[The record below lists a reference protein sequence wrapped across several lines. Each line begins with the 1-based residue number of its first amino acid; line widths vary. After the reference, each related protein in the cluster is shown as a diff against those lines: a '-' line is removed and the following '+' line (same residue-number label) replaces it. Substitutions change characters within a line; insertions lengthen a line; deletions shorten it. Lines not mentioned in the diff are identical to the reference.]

1 MQCFSDH
8 HLVNGVYYWQFVA
21 NASSIS
27 QSYFCVVRPMYNS
40 FAKAHSFVVVRGQ
53 QRNVRKS
60 MQHVQN
66 CFFCLGRV
74 QAAST
79 GIRIFLKRHILRII
93 YLRRHRLWKSPL
105 LFFLSFLPFLVCF
118 ISFCFSTSNILS
130 EFCTVPKRIP
140 KMDHKWSRKENQNGL
155 DSTGSSCLVYYHNE
169 NY

>member
-8 HLVNGVYYWQFVA
+8 HLVNGFYYWQFVA

-40 FAKAHSFVVVRGQ
+40 FAKAHSFVVVPGQ

-66 CFFCLGRV
+66 CFFL
-74 QAAST
+74 
-79 GIRIFLKRHILRII
+79 LRHILRII

-130 EFCTVPKRIP
+130 EFCTVPKGSQKWTTNDPERKIRMAWTQLDHRVLFIITTKIIKRI
-140 KMDHKWSRKENQNGL
+140 D
-155 DSTGSSCLVYYHNE
+155 
-169 NY
+169 